1 MNTAVG
7 KNSYG
12 KSDVSFLLVNDSRAG
27 SEVRDISAEV
37 RFEGEFDSV
46 FSRGDNS
53 ALLPTRSMV
62 NTVYALAQQN
72 MPDEIET
79 FAVILAERF
88 LLACPAAM
96 VVQIKLTETPWT
108 RLAGKNGPSPHCFAA
123 AGSERYTATVHAVR
137 GLEPSIT
144 SGLTGLRLLV
154 ASCSALTGYL
164 RDVNTNMPDE
174 TLPRSIIYCFS
185 IDWTH
190 RDPPEIYH
198 DSRKIVRTSLLES
211 FCDHTSSSGQ
221 HTMFVIASAA
231 LGACPALTQLRII
244 CDTPSLEVVDLLPSR
259 QNESR
264 RLHAYS
270 MSPYS
275 KLKVTLS
282 AE

>member
-1 MNTAVG
+1 MPITVESN
-7 KNSYG
+7 NYG

-144 SGLTGLRLLV
+144 SGLTGLRLLM
-154 ASCSALTGYL
+154 ASGASFTGFIRDEYTTMPEVNNRPMSLSLNLDWTYREPPESYAGCRARL
-164 RDVNTNMPDE
+164 RDAMVDSFE
-174 TLPRSIIYCFS
+174 RHISVSGQQSQYVLSEAALQAC
-185 IDWTH
+185 
-190 RDPPEIYH
+190 PEVSEIQFVF
-198 DSRKIVRTSLLES
+198 DSRTRLELTPDNYGGNGTGRIFAPESPSSLS
-211 FCDHTSSSGQ
+211 D
-221 HTMFVIASAA
+221 
-231 LGACPALTQLRII
+231 
-244 CDTPSLEVVDLLPSR
+244 
-259 QNESR
+259 
-264 RLHAYS
+264 
-270 MSPYS
+270 
-275 KLKVTLS
+275 LKVS
-282 AE
+282 RGK